1 MGRRYP
7 VGQTSSVRTP
17 VDASQ
22 AGPVEE
28 AGIGLARALATLA
41 LRLSEA
47 PSLAETERRV
57 VEQAGRVVGGD
68 HTGLFVLRGRRGVDL
83 TASTDPVVDR
93 LLGEAGA
100 AEPGPE
106 LTVLSGE
113 DVQVIGDT
121 GLDRRWP
128 EWSARTSAAG
138 FRSALAVRVGTLG
151 QVYGSLV
158 LLAAGPG
165 AFAGPEV
172 ADRGRLLAA
181 HAGAALAAAQ
191 QQENLWQ
198 AVDAR
203 KLIGQAQGMLMERF
217 GLDTDQAF
225 AVLLRYSQ
233 DRNLKLR
240 TVAEQLIVDRDL
252 PT

>member
-1 MGRRYP
+1 

-17 VDASQ
+17 VHASQ
-22 AGPVEE
+22 GGSVEE
-28 AGIGLARALATLA
+28 AESELARVLASAA
-41 LRLSEA
+41 LRLAEA
-47 PSLAETERRV
+47 PNLAETERRV
-57 VEQAGRVVGGD
+57 VEQAVRLVGGD
-68 HTGLFVLRGRRGVDL
+68 HAGLFTLRGRRGVEL
-83 TASTDPVVDR
+83 STATDPLVDE
-93 LLGEAGA
+93 LLGTGHTDS
-100 AEPGPE
+100 GPE
-106 LTVLSGE
+106 LSVLSGE
-113 DVQVIGDT
+113 DLHVVADT

-128 EWSARTSAAG
+128 EWSARASASG
-138 FRSALAVRVGTLG
+138 FRSALVVRVGTLG
-151 QVYGSLV
+151 QVHGPLV
-158 LLAAGPG
+158 LLAAEPG
-165 AFAGPEV
+165 AFGAPGT
-172 ADRGRLLAA
+172 ADRARLLAA

-240 TVAEQLIVDRDL
+240 TVAEQLIVDREL